1 MSCKNCSLEGSID
14 LTRGSFEISGS
25 DGFMDSVNN
34 TIAFFEHGSVEII
47 ANGLFAQVELEFDLS
62 ASQNLVS
69 FSAQLPA
76 IPLVPFE
83 VRFPSV
89 QTPIAHH

>member
-1 MSCKNCSLEGSID
+1 
-14 LTRGSFEISGS
+14 
-25 DGFMDSVNN
+25 MDSVNN
-34 TIAFFEHGSVEII
+34 TIAFFEHGSVEVI

-76 IPLVPFE
+76 IPLAAFA
-83 VRFPSV
+83 VRFR
-89 QTPIAHH
+89 QCRLQ